1 MEQIKSAITQLE
13 QAVLKLETAVY
24 ATKKEQTQAVGKIS
38 ELKNAIRRTYD
49 RLDKALDKYKK
60 GEG

>member
-13 QAVLKLETAVY
+13 QAVLKLETAVHLS
-24 ATKKEQTQAVGKIS
+24 KKEHTQSMEKIS
-38 ELKNAIRRTYD
+38 ELKQVLRRTYD
-49 RLDKALDKYKK
+49 RLDKALDTYKK

>member
-1 MEQIKSAITQLE
+1 MEQIKTAITQLE

-24 ATKKEQTQAVGKIS
+24 ANKKDHTQTLGKLV
-38 ELKNAIRRTYD
+38 ELKQAIRRTYD

-60 GEG
+60 GEA

>member
-13 QAVLKLETAVY
+13 QAVLKLETVVHLS
-24 ATKKEQTQAVGKIS
+24 KKEHTQSIEKIS
-38 ELKNAIRRTYD
+38 ELKQVLRRTYD
-49 RLDKALDKYKK
+49 RLDKALDTYKK

>member
-13 QAVLKLETAVY
+13 QAVLKLETAVHVSR
-24 ATKKEQTQAVGKIS
+24 KEQTQSLEKIS
-38 ELKNAIRRTYD
+38 ELKNAIRHTYD
-49 RLDKALDKYKK
+49 RLDKALDAYKK

>member
-24 ATKKEQTQAVGKIS
+24 ATKKEQTQAVGKIA